1 MAMRHSHR
9 SALTTTR
16 QTVASAHPATAE
28 KGHRVR
34 SRSALSRK
42 CPARPQADGADP
54 ESRKQAERDSYPEEL
69 RNTKLALDQS
79 AIVATTNVTGT
90 ITHVNEKF
98 CQISGYTEAEL
109 LGQNH
114 CIINSGYHPPKF
126 FRQLWATIARGEVWT
141 GKVCNRAKSGKTYWV
156 DTTIV
161 PFLDDHGKP
170 YQYMAIRFDITDR
183 EATQD
188 KLRRAERRYRD
199 LFEEA
204 PVMYVVTQSR
214 NGKSVVEDCNN
225 VFLANLGYVR
235 TEVVGHEMR
244 EFASPSPPAPMEPR
258 RDVGSQDRQLLR
270 KNGSVLAT
278 LQTTVPL
285 YDPDGRV
292 RGERAMYIDISQ
304 LRVATQ
310 TIDSL
315 QTQLNQSQKGE
326 AIGRLASG
334 IAHDFNNILTAIL
347 GYSESIVMTSN
358 PGDPLHEDAL
368 EIHRAG
374 EKAAA
379 LTHQLLALSKRQ
391 ALKMAVVD
399 LNDVVGD
406 VRQLLNRLLGEHIAI
421 ETRLAPDLE
430 AVTADRSQLEQI
442 LINLA
447 VNARDAMPAG
457 GRIAIITATADRDQ
471 TDMGQYTVPA
481 GRYATLAVTD
491 TGTGMDT
498 ATLAQIFEPF
508 FTTKGPGEGSGLGLA
523 TVYGTVKQL
532 GGFIE
537 VTSALGCGTTFTIS
551 LPATD
556 EPVTRVARTEAA
568 CAEPGRGETI
578 LVVEDDAAV
587 RAYATQVL
595 RRAGYD
601 VLEAPTPEA
610 ALQIADRG
618 GSIHGVLTDVIMPG
632 MNGKQLVTRLQET
645 RPDLNVLYMSGYSG
659 TTYLDSGIID
669 PARERLIEKPFAR
682 DTLLRTLRDVLDRTN

>member
-1 MAMRHSHR
+1 MRDGRR

-16 QTVASAHPATAE
+16 QTVASVRPATTETDRRA
-28 KGHRVR
+28 R
-34 SRSALSRK
+34 SRSTPSPHQ
-42 CPARPQADGADP
+42 PARTQGDRTDPDSHNQAH
-54 ESRKQAERDSYPEEL
+54 RDRYLEAL
-69 RNTKLALDQS
+69 QDTKTALDRA
-79 AIVATTNVTGT
+79 AIVATTNVAET

-109 LGQNH
+109 VGQDH
-114 CIINSGYHPPKF
+114 RIINSGYHPPEF
-126 FRQLWATIARGEVWT
+126 FRQLWATIARGKVWT

-170 YQYMAIRFDITDR
+170 YQYMAIRFDVTDR

-204 PVMYVVTQSR
+204 PVMYVVTHSE
-214 NGKSVVEDCNN
+214 NGKSIVEDCNN

-244 EFASPSPPAPMEPR
+244 EFASPSSPVPIEPR
-258 RDVGSQDRQLLR
+258 GDVGGQDRQLLR
-270 KNGSVLAT
+270 KNGNVLAT

-304 LRVATQ
+304 LRVAAQ
-310 TIDSL
+310 KIDSL

-347 GYSESIVMTSN
+347 GYSESIVMESN

-399 LNDVVGD
+399 LNDVVGG
-406 VRQLLNRLLGEHIAI
+406 VRQLLNRLLGDHINV
-421 ETRLAPDLE
+421 ETRLAPDVE

-471 TDMGQYTVPA
+471 TDMGQYIVPA

-556 EPVTRVARTEAA
+556 EPVSRPACTETRR
-568 CAEPGRGETI
+568 AEPSRGETI
-578 LVVEDDAAV
+578 LLVEDDAAV

-610 ALQIADRG
+610 ALRIADRG
-618 GSIHGVLTDVIMPG
+618 DSIHGVLTDVIMPG

-645 RPDLNVLYMSGYSG
+645 RPDLTVLYMSGYSG
-659 TTYLDSGIID
+659 TTYVDSSIVD
-669 PARERLIEKPFAR
+669 PARERLIEKPFTR
-682 DTLLRTLRDVLDRTN
+682 DTLLRTLRDVLDTTA